1 MNKPSSIEAWRE
13 QLDNYQPDPNRAD
26 DAFALATCKQA
37 LKAANE
43 GNVGVGA
50 ILVNPD
56 GDIILEGHN
65 QIFSEGFRSDL
76 HAEMVVMNEFESNHR
91 ERVDLRGYTLVTSL
105 EPCVMCLARLVL
117 AGVGRVLYVAED
129 NEGGMAR
136 SLTNLPPIF
145 QEFIDK
151 QGQTFGEADCS
162 DYLRKASEEILT
174 PTRIRIEEFLGR

>member
-1 MNKPSSIEAWRE
+1 MNNPSSFETWRR
-13 QLDNYQPDPNRAD
+13 QLEEYQPDPNRAD
-26 DAFALATCKQA
+26 DAHALTCCRLA
-37 LKAANE
+37 FKAADE

-76 HAEMVVMNEFESNHR
+76 HAEMVVMNEFESKHR
-91 ERVDLRGYTLVTSL
+91 ERVDLRNYTLVTSL

-129 NEGGMAR
+129 NDGGMTR

-145 QEFIDK
+145 REFIDK
-151 QGQTFGEADCS
+151 QGQTFSQADCS
-162 DYLRKASEEILT
+162 DFLKETSEGILT

>member
-1 MNKPSSIEAWRE
+1 MNKPSSLEAWRE
-13 QLDNYQPDPNRAD
+13 QLDNYQPDPSQAD
-26 DAFALATCKQA
+26 DAYALACCRLA
-37 LKAANE
+37 FKAADE

-56 GDIILEGHN
+56 GTVEIEAHN
-65 QIFSEGFRSDL
+65 TIFSEGFRSDL

-91 ERVDLRGYTLVTSL
+91 ERVDLRKYTLVTSL

-129 NEGGMAR
+129 NDGGMTR
-136 SLTNLPPIF
+136 TLTNLPPIF

-151 QGQTFGEADCS
+151 QGQTFTQADCS
-162 DYLRKASEEILT
+162 DFLKEASEGILT